1 MIQFAVSVAVA
12 KINSTVEGGYNSAT
26 FAALWA
32 MFLVI
37 IFAYIGAKV
46 SLKGSSTRLQVGFL
60 IGAASMLSQL
70 FFLLMCYFFVLGNE
84 AKILNYSK
92 KKIIYLFSLLV

>member
-1 MIQFAVSVAVA
+1 MIQFAISVAVA
-12 KINSTVEGGYNSAT
+12 QINSTAVGGYRSAT
-26 FAALWA
+26 FAAIWA

-60 IGAASMLSQL
+60 IGAASMLSEL

-84 AKILNYSK
+84 AKTLGYSK
-92 KKIIYLFSLLV
+92 